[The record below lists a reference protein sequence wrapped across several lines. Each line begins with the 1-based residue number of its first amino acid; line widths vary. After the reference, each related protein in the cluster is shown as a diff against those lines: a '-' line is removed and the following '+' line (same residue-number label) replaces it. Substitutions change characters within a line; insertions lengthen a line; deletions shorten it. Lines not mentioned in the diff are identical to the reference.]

1 MKLALLIGVVLLGA
15 WFWRSGRRA
24 SKEGSVK
31 RKAPLAPQ
39 SEMIRCLHCA
49 VHLPSAEAQ
58 HGRLG
63 PYCTTEHRQLAEP

>member
-15 WFWRSGRRA
+15 WFWRSGRGA
-24 SKEGSVK
+24 STEGSVK

>member
-1 MKLALLIGVVLLGA
+1 MKLALLIGVVLLAA
-15 WFWRSGRRA
+15 WCWRSGRRA